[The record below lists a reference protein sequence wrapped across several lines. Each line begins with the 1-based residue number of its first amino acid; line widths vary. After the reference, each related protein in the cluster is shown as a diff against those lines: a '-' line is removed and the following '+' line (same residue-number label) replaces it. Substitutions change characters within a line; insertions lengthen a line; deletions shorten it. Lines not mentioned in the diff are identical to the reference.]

1 MFFVDY
7 SFLNQSKRR
16 MPSIELVS
24 LAGAILLL
32 VSVFSSKLASR
43 VGIPSL
49 LFFLL
54 TGWLIG
60 RFGGFWLNN
69 PEVAKFI
76 GDFALIFILF
86 AGGQDSRWANI
97 RPVLWQGLCLST
109 VGVFITMLLLGS
121 FAWFILGSFST
132 FSLGVHGISLP
143 EGLLLSAIVS
153 STDAAAVFSVLRSS
167 RIALKGKLQPL
178 LELESSSNDPM
189 AVLLTVTLLGFL
201 SGGHTSWLHGG
212 LFLILQLGVG
222 IGLGYLA
229 GRFMVWLLN
238 RMGLSHAGLYAI
250 ASIALVLL
258 TYSGATL
265 LKGNG
270 FLAVYVAGI
279 VAGNREIVHQHYIC
293 AFHDSFAW
301 LMQII
306 MFLTLGMLSVP
317 YQAELSAL
325 AAVAVV
331 ISLFLMF
338 VARPLSV
345 FISLFWTK
353 MPFKEKLLVSWVG
366 LRGSVPIVLATF
378 PLAVGLQEGGEIF
391 VVVSFIVVMS
401 VLVQGFSLAAFA
413 RWLGLADKK

>member
-1 MFFVDY
+1 
-7 SFLNQSKRR
+7 

-24 LAGAILLL
+24 LVGASLLL
-32 VSVFSSKLASR
+32 ISVFSSKLASK

-60 RFGGFWLNN
+60 EFGG
-69 PEVAKFI
+69 PELRSPEIAKFI

-86 AGGQDSRWANI
+86 TGGLDSHWPNI

-109 VGVFITMLLLGS
+109 FGVLITMLLLGS

-132 FSLGVHGISLP
+132 FSLGVHGITLTQ
-143 EGLLLSAIVS
+143 GLLLAAIVS

-167 RIALKGKLQPL
+167 HIVLKGKLQPL

-189 AVLLTVTLLGFL
+189 AVLLTVTLLNYSTGGEAAFL
-201 SGGHTSWLHGG
+201 EGGM
-212 LFLILQLGVG
+212 FLVLQLLIGVG
-222 IGLGYLA
+222 VGYGA

-238 RMGLSHAGLYAI
+238 RLGLSSAGLYAI

-258 TYSGATL
+258 TYSGATFMH
-265 LKGNG
+265 GNG

-279 VAGNREIVHQHYIC
+279 VAGNREVAHQHYIS

-317 YQAELSAL
+317 YRAELSSL
-325 AAVAVV
+325 ASVAVA

-338 VARPLSV
+338 VARPVSV
-345 FISLFWTK
+345 FISLFWAK
-353 MPFKEKLLVSWVG
+353 ISFKEKLLVSWVG

-378 PLAVGLQEGGEIF
+378 PLAAGIKEAGEIF
-391 VVVSFIVVMS
+391 VLISFIVVMS
-401 VLVQGFSLAAFA
+401 VLIQGFSLAALA
-413 RWLGLADKK
+413 RWLGLAEKK

>member
-1 MFFVDY
+1 
-7 SFLNQSKRR
+7 
-16 MPSIELVS
+16 MPSVELAS
-24 LAGAILLL
+24 LIGACLLL
-32 VSVFSSKLASR
+32 ISVFSSKLASK

-54 TGWLIG
+54 IGWLIG
-60 RFGGFWLNN
+60 EFGG
-69 PEVAKFI
+69 PELRSPEIAKFI

-86 AGGQDSRWANI
+86 TGGLDSHWPNI

-109 VGVFITMLLLGS
+109 FGVFITMLLLGS

-132 FSLGVHGISLP
+132 FSLGVHGISLQQ
-143 EGLLLSAIVS
+143 GLLLAAIVS

-167 RIALKGKLQPL
+167 HIALKGKLQPL

-189 AVLLTVTLLGFL
+189 AVLQTVSLLNYSTGGEASLLQGGSFLAIQLT
-201 SGGHTSWLHGG
+201 
-212 LFLILQLGVG
+212 IGVAA
-222 IGLGYLA
+222 GYGA

-238 RMGLSHAGLYAI
+238 RLGLSSAGLYAI

-258 TYSGATL
+258 TYAVATFMH
-265 LKGNG
+265 GNG

-279 VAGNREIVHQHYIC
+279 VAGNRKVIHQHYIN

-317 YQAELSAL
+317 YRAELPAL
-325 AAVAVV
+325 ASVAVA

-338 VARPLSV
+338 VARPASV
-345 FISLFWTK
+345 FISLFWAK
-353 MPFKEKLLVSWVG
+353 VSFKEKLLVSWVG

-378 PLAVGLQEGGEIF
+378 PLAAGTDEAGEIF
-391 VVVSFIVVMS
+391 VLISFIVVMS
-401 VLVQGFSLAAFA
+401 VLIQGFSLAAFA
-413 RWLGLADKK
+413 RWLGLAEKR

>member
-1 MFFVDY
+1 
-7 SFLNQSKRR
+7 

-24 LAGAILLL
+24 LVSASLLL
-32 VSVFSSKLASR
+32 ISVFSSKLASK

-60 RFGGFWLNN
+60 EFGG
-69 PEVAKFI
+69 PELHSPEIAKFI

-86 AGGQDSRWANI
+86 TGGLDSHWPNI

-109 VGVFITMLLLGS
+109 LGVFITMLLLGS

-132 FSLGVHGISLP
+132 FSLGVHGITLTQ
-143 EGLLLSAIVS
+143 GLLLAAIVS

-167 RIALKGKLQPL
+167 HIVLKGKLQPL

-189 AVLLTVTLLGFL
+189 AVLLTVTLLNYATGAESAFL
-201 SGGHTSWLHGG
+201 EGGMFLVMQLLIGVAVGYGG
-212 LFLILQLGVG
+212 
-222 IGLGYLA
+222 

-238 RMGLSHAGLYAI
+238 HMGLSSAGLYAI

-258 TYSGATL
+258 TYSGATFMH
-265 LKGNG
+265 GNG

-279 VAGNREIVHQHYIC
+279 VAGNREVTHHHYIN

-317 YQAELSAL
+317 YRAELSSL
-325 AAVAVV
+325 ARVAVA

-338 VARPLSV
+338 VARPVSV
-345 FISLFWTK
+345 FISLLWAK
-353 MPFKEKLLVSWVG
+353 ISFKEKLLVSWVG

-378 PLAVGLQEGGEIF
+378 PLAAGIKEAGEIF
-391 VVVSFIVVMS
+391 VLISFIVVMS
-401 VLVQGFSLAAFA
+401 VLIQGFSLAALA
-413 RWLGLADKK
+413 RWLGLAEKK

>member
-1 MFFVDY
+1 
-7 SFLNQSKRR
+7 

-24 LAGAILLL
+24 LVGASLLL
-32 VSVFSSKLASR
+32 ISVFSSKLASK

-60 RFGGFWLNN
+60 EFGG
-69 PEVAKFI
+69 PELHSPEIAKFI

-86 AGGQDSRWANI
+86 TGGLDSHWPNI

-109 VGVFITMLLLGS
+109 LGVFITMLLLGS

-132 FSLGVHGISLP
+132 FSLGVHGITLTQ
-143 EGLLLSAIVS
+143 GLLLAAIVS

-167 RIALKGKLQPL
+167 QIVLKGKLQPL

-189 AVLLTVTLLGFL
+189 AVLLTVTLLNYSTGGESAFL
-201 SGGHTSWLHGG
+201 EGGM
-212 LFLILQLGVG
+212 FLVLQLLIGVG
-222 IGLGYLA
+222 VGYGA

-238 RMGLSHAGLYAI
+238 RLGLSSAGLYAI

-258 TYSGATL
+258 TYSGSTFMH
-265 LKGNG
+265 GNG

-279 VAGNREIVHQHYIC
+279 VAGNREVIHQHYIS

-317 YQAELSAL
+317 YRAELSSL
-325 AAVAVV
+325 ASVAVA

-338 VARPLSV
+338 VARPVSV
-345 FISLFWTK
+345 FISLFWANIG
-353 MPFKEKLLVSWVG
+353 FKEKLLVSWVG

-378 PLAVGLQEGGEIF
+378 PLAAGIKEAGEIF
-391 VVVSFIVVMS
+391 VLISFIVVMS
-401 VLVQGFSLAAFA
+401 VLIQGFSLAALA
-413 RWLGLADKK
+413 RWLGLAEKK

>member
-1 MFFVDY
+1 
-7 SFLNQSKRR
+7 

-24 LAGAILLL
+24 LVGASLLL
-32 VSVFSSKLASR
+32 ISVFSSKLASK

-60 RFGGFWLNN
+60 EFGGPELNS
-69 PEVAKFI
+69 PEIAKFI

-86 AGGQDSRWANI
+86 TGGLDSHWPNI

-109 VGVFITMLLLGS
+109 LGVFITMLLLGS

-132 FSLGVHGISLP
+132 FSLGVHGITLTQ
-143 EGLLLSAIVS
+143 GLLLAAIVS

-167 RIALKGKLQPL
+167 KIVLKGKLQPL

-189 AVLLTVTLLGFL
+189 AVLLTVTLINYSTGGESAFL
-201 SGGHTSWLHGG
+201 KGGM
-212 LFLILQLGVG
+212 FLVLQLLIGVG
-222 IGLGYLA
+222 VGYGA

-238 RMGLSHAGLYAI
+238 RLGLSSAGLYAI

-258 TYSGATL
+258 TYSGATFMH
-265 LKGNG
+265 GNG

-279 VAGNREIVHQHYIC
+279 VAGNREVIHQYYISG
-293 AFHDSFAW
+293 FHDSFAW

-317 YQAELSAL
+317 YRAELSSL
-325 AAVAVV
+325 ASVAVA

-338 VARPLSV
+338 VARPVSV
-345 FISLFWTK
+345 FISLFWAK
-353 MPFKEKLLVSWVG
+353 IGFKEKLLVSWVG

-378 PLAVGLQEGGEIF
+378 PLAAGIKEAGEIF
-391 VVVSFIVVMS
+391 VLISFIVVMS
-401 VLVQGFSLAAFA
+401 VLIQGFSLAALA
-413 RWLGLADKK
+413 RWLGLAEKK

>member
-1 MFFVDY
+1 
-7 SFLNQSKRR
+7 

-24 LAGAILLL
+24 LVGASLLL
-32 VSVFSSKLASR
+32 ISVFSSKLATK

-60 RFGGFWLNN
+60 EFGG
-69 PEVAKFI
+69 PELHSPEIAKFI

-86 AGGQDSRWANI
+86 TGGLDSHWPNI

-109 VGVFITMLLLGS
+109 FGVLITMLLLGS

-132 FSLGVHGISLP
+132 FSLGVHGITLTQ
-143 EGLLLSAIVS
+143 GLLLAAIVS

-167 RIALKGKLQPL
+167 HIVLKGKLQPL

-189 AVLLTVTLLGFL
+189 AVLLTVTLLNYSTGGEAAFL
-201 SGGHTSWLHGG
+201 EGGM
-212 LFLILQLGVG
+212 FLVLQLLIGVG
-222 IGLGYLA
+222 VGYGA

-238 RMGLSHAGLYAI
+238 RLGLSSAGLYAI

-258 TYSGATL
+258 TYSGATFMH
-265 LKGNG
+265 GNG

-279 VAGNREIVHQHYIC
+279 VAGNRKVIHQHYIS

-317 YQAELSAL
+317 YRAELSSL
-325 AAVAVV
+325 ASVAVA

-338 VARPLSV
+338 VARPVSV
-345 FISLFWTK
+345 FISLFWAK
-353 MPFKEKLLVSWVG
+353 IGFKEKLLVSWVG

-378 PLAVGLQEGGEIF
+378 PLAAGIKEAGEIF
-391 VVVSFIVVMS
+391 VLISFIVVMS
-401 VLVQGFSLAAFA
+401 VLIQGFSLAALA
-413 RWLGLADKK
+413 RWLGLAEKK

>member
-1 MFFVDY
+1 
-7 SFLNQSKRR
+7 
-16 MPSIELVS
+16 MPSIEFVS
-24 LAGAILLL
+24 LVGASLLL
-32 VSVFSSKLASR
+32 ISVFSSKLANK

-60 RFGGFWLNN
+60 EFGG
-69 PEVAKFI
+69 PELRSPEIAKFV

-86 AGGQDSRWANI
+86 TGGLDSHWPNI

-109 VGVFITMLLLGS
+109 LGVLITMLLLGG

-132 FSLGVHGISLP
+132 FSLGVQGISLTQ
-143 EGLLLSAIVS
+143 GLLLAAIVS

-167 RIALKGKLQPL
+167 HIVLKGKLQPL

-189 AVLLTVTLLGFL
+189 AVLLTVTLLNYSTGGDATFL
-201 SGGHTSWLHGG
+201 EGGM
-212 LFLILQLGVG
+212 FLVLQLLIGIGVG
-222 IGLGYLA
+222 YGA

-238 RMGLSHAGLYAI
+238 HLGLSSAGLYAI

-258 TYSGATL
+258 TYSGATFMH
-265 LKGNG
+265 GNG

-279 VAGNREIVHQHYIC
+279 VAGNREVVHQHYIS

-317 YQAELSAL
+317 YRAELSSL
-325 AAVAVV
+325 ASVAVV

-345 FISLFWTK
+345 FISLFWARIG
-353 MPFKEKLLVSWVG
+353 FKEKLLVSWVG

-378 PLAVGLQEGGEIF
+378 PLAAGIKEAGEIF
-391 VVVSFIVVMS
+391 VLISFIVVMS
-401 VLVQGFSLAAFA
+401 VLIQGFSLAAFA
-413 RWLGLADKK
+413 RWLGLAEKK

>member
-1 MFFVDY
+1 
-7 SFLNQSKRR
+7 

-24 LAGAILLL
+24 LVGASLLL
-32 VSVFSSKLASR
+32 ISVFSSKLASK

-60 RFGGFWLNN
+60 EFGG
-69 PEVAKFI
+69 PELRSPEIAKFI

-86 AGGQDSRWANI
+86 TGGLDSHWPNI

-109 VGVFITMLLLGS
+109 FGVLITMLLLGS

-132 FSLGVHGISLP
+132 FSLGVHGITLTQ
-143 EGLLLSAIVS
+143 GLLLAAIVS

-167 RIALKGKLQPL
+167 HIVLKGKLQPL

-189 AVLLTVTLLGFL
+189 AVLLTVTLLNYSTGGEAAFL
-201 SGGHTSWLHGG
+201 EGGM
-212 LFLILQLGVG
+212 FLVLQLLIGVG
-222 IGLGYLA
+222 VGYGA

-238 RMGLSHAGLYAI
+238 RLGLSSAGLYAI

-258 TYSGATL
+258 TYSCATFMH
-265 LKGNG
+265 GNG

-279 VAGNREIVHQHYIC
+279 VAGNREVVHQHYIS

-317 YQAELSAL
+317 YRAELSSL
-325 AAVAVV
+325 ASVAVA

-338 VARPLSV
+338 VARPVSV
-345 FISLFWTK
+345 FISLFWAK
-353 MPFKEKLLVSWVG
+353 ISFKEKLLVSWVG

-378 PLAVGLQEGGEIF
+378 PLAAGIKEAGEIF
-391 VVVSFIVVMS
+391 VLISFIVVMS
-401 VLVQGFSLAAFA
+401 VLIQGFSLAALA
-413 RWLGLADKK
+413 RWLSLAEKK

>member
-1 MFFVDY
+1 
-7 SFLNQSKRR
+7 

-24 LAGAILLL
+24 LVSASLLL
-32 VSVFSSKLASR
+32 ISVFSSKLASK

-60 RFGGFWLNN
+60 EFGG
-69 PEVAKFI
+69 PELHSPEIAKFI

-86 AGGQDSRWANI
+86 TGGLDSHWPNI

-109 VGVFITMLLLGS
+109 LGVFITMLLLGS

-132 FSLGVHGISLP
+132 FSLGVHGITLTQ
-143 EGLLLSAIVS
+143 GLLLAAIVS

-167 RIALKGKLQPL
+167 HIVLKGKLQPL

-189 AVLLTVTLLGFL
+189 AVLLTVTLLNYATGAESAFL
-201 SGGHTSWLHGG
+201 EGGMFLVMQLLIGVAVGYGG
-212 LFLILQLGVG
+212 
-222 IGLGYLA
+222 

-238 RMGLSHAGLYAI
+238 HMGLSSAGLYAI

-258 TYSGATL
+258 TYSGATFMH
-265 LKGNG
+265 GNG

-279 VAGNREIVHQHYIC
+279 VAGNREVTHHHYIN

-317 YQAELSAL
+317 YRAELSSL
-325 AAVAVV
+325 ASVAVA

-338 VARPLSV
+338 VARPVSV
-345 FISLFWTK
+345 FMSLLWAKIS
-353 MPFKEKLLVSWVG
+353 FKEKLLVSWVG

-378 PLAVGLQEGGEIF
+378 PLAAGIKEAGEIF
-391 VVVSFIVVMS
+391 VLISFIVVMS
-401 VLVQGFSLAAFA
+401 VLIQGFSLAALA
-413 RWLGLADKK
+413 RWLGLAEKK

>member
-1 MFFVDY
+1 
-7 SFLNQSKRR
+7 

-24 LAGAILLL
+24 LIGASLLL
-32 VSVFSSKLASR
+32 ISVFSSKLASK

-60 RFGGFWLNN
+60 EFGGPDLRS
-69 PEVAKFI
+69 PEIAKFI

-86 AGGQDSRWANI
+86 TGGLDSHWPNI

-109 VGVFITMLLLGS
+109 FGVLITMLLLGS

-132 FSLGVHGISLP
+132 FSLGVHGITLTQ
-143 EGLLLSAIVS
+143 GLLLAAIVS

-167 RIALKGKLQPL
+167 HIVLKGKLQPL

-189 AVLLTVTLLGFL
+189 AVLLTVTLLNYSTGGEATFL
-201 SGGHTSWLHGG
+201 EGGM
-212 LFLILQLGVG
+212 FLVLQLLIGVG
-222 IGLGYLA
+222 VGYGA

-238 RMGLSHAGLYAI
+238 RLGLSSAGLYAI

-258 TYSGATL
+258 TYSGATFMH
-265 LKGNG
+265 GNG

-279 VAGNREIVHQHYIC
+279 VAGNREVIHQHYIS

-317 YQAELSAL
+317 YRAELSSL
-325 AAVAVV
+325 ASVAVA

-338 VARPLSV
+338 VARPVSV
-345 FISLFWTK
+345 FISLFWAK
-353 MPFKEKLLVSWVG
+353 IGFKEKLLVSWVG

-378 PLAVGLQEGGEIF
+378 PLAAGIKEAGEIF
-391 VVVSFIVVMS
+391 VLISFIVVMS
-401 VLVQGFSLAAFA
+401 VLIQGLSLAALA
-413 RWLGLADKK
+413 RWLGLAEKK

>member
-1 MFFVDY
+1 
-7 SFLNQSKRR
+7 

-24 LAGAILLL
+24 LVGASLLL
-32 VSVFSSKLASR
+32 ISVFSSKLASK

-60 RFGGFWLNN
+60 EFGG
-69 PEVAKFI
+69 PELRSPEIAKFI

-86 AGGQDSRWANI
+86 TGGLDSHWPNI

-109 VGVFITMLLLGS
+109 FGVLITMLLLGS

-132 FSLGVHGISLP
+132 FSLGVHGITLTQ
-143 EGLLLSAIVS
+143 GLLLAAIVS

-167 RIALKGKLQPL
+167 HIVLKGKLQPL

-189 AVLLTVTLLGFL
+189 AVLLTVTLLNYSNGGEAAFL
-201 SGGHTSWLHGG
+201 EGGM
-212 LFLILQLGVG
+212 FLVLQLLIGVG
-222 IGLGYLA
+222 VGYGA

-238 RMGLSHAGLYAI
+238 RLGLSSAGLYAI

-258 TYSGATL
+258 TYSGATFMH
-265 LKGNG
+265 GNG

-279 VAGNREIVHQHYIC
+279 VAGNREVAHQHYIS

-317 YQAELSAL
+317 YRAELSSL
-325 AAVAVV
+325 ASVAVA

-338 VARPLSV
+338 VARPVSV
-345 FISLFWTK
+345 FISLFWAK
-353 MPFKEKLLVSWVG
+353 ISFKEKLLVSWVG

-378 PLAVGLQEGGEIF
+378 PLAAGIKEAGEIF
-391 VVVSFIVVMS
+391 VLISFIVVMS
-401 VLVQGFSLAAFA
+401 VLIQGFSLAALA
-413 RWLGLADKK
+413 RWLGLAEKK

>member
-1 MFFVDY
+1 
-7 SFLNQSKRR
+7 

-24 LAGAILLL
+24 LVGASLLL
-32 VSVFSSKLASR
+32 ISVFSSKLASK

-60 RFGGFWLNN
+60 EFGG
-69 PEVAKFI
+69 PELHSPEIAKFI

-86 AGGQDSRWANI
+86 TGGLDSHWPNI

-109 VGVFITMLLLGS
+109 LGVFITMLLLGS

-132 FSLGVHGISLP
+132 FSLGVHGITLTQ
-143 EGLLLSAIVS
+143 GLLLAAIVS

-167 RIALKGKLQPL
+167 QIVLKGKLQPL

-189 AVLLTVTLLGFL
+189 AVLLTVTLLNYSTGGESAFL
-201 SGGHTSWLHGG
+201 EGGM
-212 LFLILQLGVG
+212 FLVLQLLIGVG
-222 IGLGYLA
+222 VGYGA

-238 RMGLSHAGLYAI
+238 RLGLSSAGLYAI

-258 TYSGATL
+258 TYSGATFMH
-265 LKGNG
+265 GNG

-279 VAGNREIVHQHYIC
+279 VAGNREVIHQHYIS

-317 YQAELSAL
+317 YRAELSSL
-325 AAVAVV
+325 ASVAVA

-338 VARPLSV
+338 VARPVSV
-345 FISLFWTK
+345 FTSLFWAK
-353 MPFKEKLLVSWVG
+353 IGFKEKLLVSWVG

-378 PLAVGLQEGGEIF
+378 PLAAGIKEGGEIF
-391 VVVSFIVVMS
+391 VLISFIVVMS
-401 VLVQGFSLAAFA
+401 VLIQGFSLAALA
-413 RWLGLADKK
+413 RWLGLAEKK

>member
-1 MFFVDY
+1 
-7 SFLNQSKRR
+7 
-16 MPSIELVS
+16 MPSVELAS
-24 LAGAILLL
+24 LIGASLLL
-32 VSVFSSKLASR
+32 ISVFSSKFAAK

-60 RFGGFWLNN
+60 EFGG
-69 PEVAKFI
+69 PELRSPEIAKFI

-86 AGGQDSRWANI
+86 TGGLDSHWPNI

-109 VGVFITMLLLGS
+109 FGVLITMLLLGS

-132 FSLGVHGISLP
+132 FSLGVHGISLQQ
-143 EGLLLSAIVS
+143 GLLLAAIVS

-167 RIALKGKLQPL
+167 HIALKGKLQPL

-189 AVLLTVTLLGFL
+189 AVLLTASLLNYSAGGEAAFL
-201 SGGHTSWLHGG
+201 QGGS
-212 LFLILQLGVG
+212 FLAIQLTIGVG
-222 IGLGYLA
+222 IGYAA

-238 RMGLSHAGLYAI
+238 RLGLSSAGLYAI

-258 TYSGATL
+258 TYAVATFTH
-265 LKGNG
+265 GNG

-279 VAGNREIVHQHYIC
+279 VAGNRKVIHQQYIN

-317 YQAELSAL
+317 YGAELPAL
-325 AAVAVV
+325 ASVAVA

-338 VARPLSV
+338 VARPVSV
-345 FISLFWTK
+345 FVSLCWADIG
-353 MPFKEKLLVSWVG
+353 FKEKLLVSWVG

-378 PLAVGLQEGGEIF
+378 PLAAGVNEAGEIF
-391 VVVSFIVVMS
+391 MLVSFIVVMS
-401 VLVQGFSLAAFA
+401 VLLQGFSLAVFA
-413 RWLGLADKK
+413 RWLGLAEKR

>member
-1 MFFVDY
+1 
-7 SFLNQSKRR
+7 

-24 LAGAILLL
+24 LVGASLLL
-32 VSVFSSKLASR
+32 ISVFSSKLASK

-60 RFGGFWLNN
+60 EFGG
-69 PEVAKFI
+69 PELHSPEIAKFI

-86 AGGQDSRWANI
+86 TGGLDSHWPNI

-109 VGVFITMLLLGS
+109 LGVFITMLLLGS

-132 FSLGVHGISLP
+132 FSLGVHGITLTQ
-143 EGLLLSAIVS
+143 GLLLAAIVS

-167 RIALKGKLQPL
+167 QIVLKGKLQPL

-189 AVLLTVTLLGFL
+189 AVLLTVTLLNYSTGGESAFL
-201 SGGHTSWLHGG
+201 EGGM
-212 LFLILQLGVG
+212 FLVLQLLIGVG
-222 IGLGYLA
+222 VGYGA

-238 RMGLSHAGLYAI
+238 RLGLSSAGLYAI

-258 TYSGATL
+258 TYSGATFMH
-265 LKGNG
+265 GNG

-279 VAGNREIVHQHYIC
+279 VAGNREVTHHHYIN

-317 YQAELSAL
+317 YRAELSSL
-325 AAVAVV
+325 ASVAVA

-338 VARPLSV
+338 VARPVSV
-345 FISLFWTK
+345 FISLLWAK
-353 MPFKEKLLVSWVG
+353 ISFKEKLLVSWVG

-378 PLAVGLQEGGEIF
+378 PLAAGIKEAGEIF
-391 VVVSFIVVMS
+391 VLISFIVVMS
-401 VLVQGFSLAAFA
+401 VLIQGFSLAALA
-413 RWLGLADKK
+413 RWLGLAEKK

>member
-1 MFFVDY
+1 
-7 SFLNQSKRR
+7 
-16 MPSIELVS
+16 MPSIELIS
-24 LAGAILLL
+24 LAGAVLLL
-32 VSVFSSKLASR
+32 VSVFSSKLANS

-54 TGWLIG
+54 TGWLLG
-60 RFGGFWLNN
+60 EFGGVSLSS
-69 PEVAKFI
+69 PELAKFI

-86 AGGQDSRWANI
+86 AGGQDSHWSNI
-97 RPVLWQGLCLST
+97 RPVIWQGLCLST
-109 VGVFITMLLLGS
+109 IGVLITMLLLGA
-121 FAWFILGSFST
+121 FAWFVLGSFST
-132 FSLGVHGISLP
+132 FSIGVHGISLV
-143 EGLLLSAIVS
+143 EGLLLAAIVS
-153 STDAAAVFSVLRSS
+153 STDAAAVFSVLRSNHMV
-167 RIALKGKLQPL
+167 LKGKLQPL

-189 AVLLTVTLLGFL
+189 AVLLTVTLIGFL
-201 SGGHTSWLHGG
+201 SGNHTSWLQGA
-212 LFLILQLGVG
+212 LFLILQLAVG
-222 IGLGYLA
+222 IGFGYLA

-258 TYSGATL
+258 TYSGASF

-279 VAGNREIVHQHYIC
+279 VAGNREIVHKHYIC

-317 YQAELSAL
+317 YHAELSAL
-325 AAVAVV
+325 AAVAIV

-353 MPFKEKLLVSWVG
+353 MGFKEKLLVSWVG

-378 PLAVGLQEGGEIF
+378 PLAVGLKEAGEIF

-401 VLVQGFSLAAFA
+401 VLVQGFSLAALA
-413 RWLGLADKK
+413 RWLGLAEKK

>member
-1 MFFVDY
+1 
-7 SFLNQSKRR
+7 
-16 MPSIELVS
+16 MPTVELVS
-24 LAGAILLL
+24 LAAAIVLLI
-32 VSVFSSKLASR
+32 SIFSNKLANK

-60 RFGGFWLNN
+60 EFGGFELRD
-69 PEVAKFI
+69 PGVAKFI

-86 AGGQDSRWANI
+86 AGGLDSHWSNI

-109 VGVFITMLLLGS
+109 LGVFITMLLLGS
-121 FAWFILGSFST
+121 FAWFVLGSFSS
-132 FSLGVHGISLP
+132 FSIGVHGITFA
-143 EGLLLSAIVS
+143 EGLLLAAIVS

-167 RIALKGKLQPL
+167 QIALTGRLQPL

-189 AVLLTVTLLGFL
+189 AVLLTTTLLGYIG
-201 SGGHTSWLHGG
+201 GGHASFLEGG
-212 LFLILQLGVG
+212 TYLILQLAIGVG
-222 IGLGYLA
+222 IGFGA

-238 RMGLSHAGLYAI
+238 HLGLSSAGLYAI

-258 TYSGATL
+258 SYSAATL
-265 LKGNG
+265 SKGNG

-279 VAGNREIVHQHYIC
+279 VAGNREIVHQHYIN

-317 YQAELSAL
+317 YRAELSSL
-325 AAVAVV
+325 TSVAVV

-345 FISLFWTK
+345 FISLCWVK
-353 MPFKEKLLVSWVG
+353 IGFKEKLLVSWVG

-378 PLAVGLQEGGEIF
+378 PLAVGLHEAGEIF
-391 VVVSFIVVMS
+391 VLVSFIVVMS
-401 VLVQGFSLAAFA
+401 VLIQGFSLAPLA
-413 RWLGLADKK
+413 RRLGLAQKK

>member
-1 MFFVDY
+1 
-7 SFLNQSKRR
+7 
-16 MPSIELVS
+16 MPSVELVS
-24 LAGAILLL
+24 LIGACLLL
-32 VSVFSSKLASR
+32 ISVFSSKLASK

-60 RFGGFWLNN
+60 EFGGPELRN
-69 PEVAKFI
+69 PEIAKFI

-86 AGGQDSRWANI
+86 TGGLDSHWPNI

-109 VGVFITMLLLGS
+109 FGVLITMLLLGS

-143 EGLLLSAIVS
+143 QGLLLAAIVS

-167 RIALKGKLQPL
+167 RITLKGQLQPL

-189 AVLLTVTLLGFL
+189 AVLLTVSLLNYASGEEASLLQVSSFL
-201 SGGHTSWLHGG
+201 AM
-212 LFLILQLGVG
+212 QLSIG
-222 IGLGYLA
+222 IGTGYCA
-229 GRFMVWLLN
+229 GRFMVGLVN
-238 RMGLSHAGLYAI
+238 RLGLSSAGLYAI

-258 TYSGATL
+258 TYAAATFMH
-265 LKGNG
+265 GNG

-279 VAGNREIVHQHYIC
+279 VAGNRTVIHQHYIN

-317 YQAELSAL
+317 YRAELPAL
-325 AAVAVV
+325 ASVAMA

-338 VARPLSV
+338 VARPISV
-345 FISLFWTK
+345 FVSLFWAK
-353 MPFKEKLLVSWVG
+353 ISFKEKLLVSWVG

-378 PLAVGLQEGGEIF
+378 PLAAGVNEAGEIF
-391 VVVSFIVVMS
+391 VLISFIVVMS
-401 VLVQGFSLAAFA
+401 VLIQGFSLAPVA
-413 RWLGLADKK
+413 RWLGLAEKR

>member
-1 MFFVDY
+1 
-7 SFLNQSKRR
+7 

-24 LAGAILLL
+24 LVGASLLL
-32 VSVFSSKLASR
+32 ISVFSSKLASK

-60 RFGGFWLNN
+60 EFGG
-69 PEVAKFI
+69 PELHSPEIAKFI

-86 AGGQDSRWANI
+86 TGGLDSHWPNI

-109 VGVFITMLLLGS
+109 LGVFITMLLLGG

-132 FSLGVHGISLP
+132 FSLGVHGITLP
-143 EGLLLSAIVS
+143 QGLLLAAIVS

-167 RIALKGKLQPL
+167 HIVLKGKLQPL

-189 AVLLTVTLLGFL
+189 AVLLTVTLLNYSTGAESAFL
-201 SGGHTSWLHGG
+201 EGG
-212 LFLILQLGVG
+212 LFLVMQLLIGVA
-222 IGLGYLA
+222 LGYGG

-238 RMGLSHAGLYAI
+238 HMGLSSAGLYAI

-258 TYSGATL
+258 TYSGATFMH
-265 LKGNG
+265 GNG

-279 VAGNREIVHQHYIC
+279 VAGNREVTHHHYIN

-317 YQAELSAL
+317 YRAELSSL
-325 AAVAVV
+325 ASVAVA

-338 VARPLSV
+338 VARPVSV
-345 FISLFWTK
+345 FISLLWAK
-353 MPFKEKLLVSWVG
+353 ISFKEKLLVSWVG

-378 PLAVGLQEGGEIF
+378 PLAAGIKEAGEIF
-391 VVVSFIVVMS
+391 VLISFIVVMS
-401 VLVQGFSLAAFA
+401 VLIQGFSLAALA
-413 RWLGLADKK
+413 RWLGLAEKK

>member
-1 MFFVDY
+1 
-7 SFLNQSKRR
+7 

-24 LAGAILLL
+24 LVGASLLL
-32 VSVFSSKLASR
+32 ISVFSSKLASK

-60 RFGGFWLNN
+60 EFGG
-69 PEVAKFI
+69 PELRSPEIAKFI

-86 AGGQDSRWANI
+86 TGGLDSHWPNI

-109 VGVFITMLLLGS
+109 FGVLITMLLLGS

-132 FSLGVHGISLP
+132 FSLGVHGITLTQ
-143 EGLLLSAIVS
+143 GLLLAAIVS

-167 RIALKGKLQPL
+167 HIVLKGKLQPL

-189 AVLLTVTLLGFL
+189 AVLLTVTLLNYSTGGEAAFL
-201 SGGHTSWLHGG
+201 EGGM
-212 LFLILQLGVG
+212 FLVLQLLIGVG
-222 IGLGYLA
+222 VGYGA

-238 RMGLSHAGLYAI
+238 RLGLSSAGLYAI

-258 TYSGATL
+258 TYSGATFMH
-265 LKGNG
+265 GNG

-279 VAGNREIVHQHYIC
+279 VAGNREVVHQHYIS

-317 YQAELSAL
+317 YRAELSSL
-325 AAVAVV
+325 ASVAVA

-338 VARPLSV
+338 VARPVSV
-345 FISLFWTK
+345 FISLFWAK
-353 MPFKEKLLVSWVG
+353 IGFKEKLLVSWVG

-378 PLAVGLQEGGEIF
+378 PLAAGIKEAGEIF
-391 VVVSFIVVMS
+391 VLISFIVVMS
-401 VLVQGFSLAAFA
+401 VLIQGLSLAALA
-413 RWLGLADKK
+413 RWLGLAEKK

>member
-1 MFFVDY
+1 
-7 SFLNQSKRR
+7 

-24 LAGAILLL
+24 LIGASLLL
-32 VSVFSSKLASR
+32 ISVFSSKLASK

-60 RFGGFWLNN
+60 EFGG
-69 PEVAKFI
+69 PELRSPEIAKFI

-86 AGGQDSRWANI
+86 TGGLDSHWPNI

-109 VGVFITMLLLGS
+109 FGVLITMLLLGS

-132 FSLGVHGISLP
+132 FSLGVHGITLTQ
-143 EGLLLSAIVS
+143 GLLLAAIVS

-167 RIALKGKLQPL
+167 HIVLKGKLQPL

-189 AVLLTVTLLGFL
+189 AVLLTVTLLNYSTGGEATFL
-201 SGGHTSWLHGG
+201 EGGM
-212 LFLILQLGVG
+212 FLVLQLLIGVG
-222 IGLGYLA
+222 VGYGA

-238 RMGLSHAGLYAI
+238 RLGLSSAGLYAI

-258 TYSGATL
+258 TYSGATFMH
-265 LKGNG
+265 GNG

-279 VAGNREIVHQHYIC
+279 VAGNREVIHQHYIS

-317 YQAELSAL
+317 YRAELSSL
-325 AAVAVV
+325 ASVAVA

-338 VARPLSV
+338 VARPVSV
-345 FISLFWTK
+345 FISLFWAK
-353 MPFKEKLLVSWVG
+353 IGFKEKLLVSWVG

-378 PLAVGLQEGGEIF
+378 PLAAGIKEAGEIF
-391 VVVSFIVVMS
+391 VLISFIVVMS
-401 VLVQGFSLAAFA
+401 VLIQGFSLAALA
-413 RWLGLADKK
+413 RWLGLAEKK

>member
-1 MFFVDY
+1 
-7 SFLNQSKRR
+7 

-24 LAGAILLL
+24 LVGASLLL
-32 VSVFSSKLASR
+32 ISVFSSKLASK

-60 RFGGFWLNN
+60 EFGG
-69 PEVAKFI
+69 PELHSPEIAKFI

-86 AGGQDSRWANI
+86 TGGLDSHWPNI

-109 VGVFITMLLLGS
+109 LGVFITMLLLGS

-132 FSLGVHGISLP
+132 FSLGVHGITLTQ
-143 EGLLLSAIVS
+143 GLLLAAIVS

-167 RIALKGKLQPL
+167 QIVLKGKLQPL

-189 AVLLTVTLLGFL
+189 AVLLTVTLLNYSTGGESAFL
-201 SGGHTSWLHGG
+201 EGGM
-212 LFLILQLGVG
+212 FLVLQLLIGVG
-222 IGLGYLA
+222 VGYGA

-238 RMGLSHAGLYAI
+238 RLGLSSAGLYAI

-258 TYSGATL
+258 TYSGATFMH
-265 LKGNG
+265 GNG

-279 VAGNREIVHQHYIC
+279 VAGNREVIHQHYIS

-317 YQAELSAL
+317 YRAELSSL
-325 AAVAVV
+325 ASVAVA

-338 VARPLSV
+338 VARPVSV
-345 FISLFWTK
+345 FISLFWAK
-353 MPFKEKLLVSWVG
+353 IGFKEKLLVSWVG

-378 PLAVGLQEGGEIF
+378 PLAAGIKEAGEIF
-391 VVVSFIVVMS
+391 VLISFIVVMS
-401 VLVQGFSLAAFA
+401 VLIQGFSLAALA
-413 RWLGLADKK
+413 RWLGLAEKK

>member
-1 MFFVDY
+1 
-7 SFLNQSKRR
+7 

-24 LAGAILLL
+24 LVGASLLL
-32 VSVFSSKLASR
+32 ISVFSSKLASK

-60 RFGGFWLNN
+60 EFGG
-69 PEVAKFI
+69 PELRSPEIAKFI

-86 AGGQDSRWANI
+86 TGGLDSHWPNI

-109 VGVFITMLLLGS
+109 FGVLITMLLLGS

-132 FSLGVHGISLP
+132 FSLGVHGITLTQ
-143 EGLLLSAIVS
+143 GLLLAAIVS

-167 RIALKGKLQPL
+167 HIVLKGKLQPL

-189 AVLLTVTLLGFL
+189 AVLLTVTLLNYSTGGEAAFL
-201 SGGHTSWLHGG
+201 EGGM
-212 LFLILQLGVG
+212 FLVLQLLIGVG
-222 IGLGYLA
+222 VGYGA

-238 RMGLSHAGLYAI
+238 RLGLSSAGLYAI

-258 TYSGATL
+258 TYSGATFMH
-265 LKGNG
+265 GNG

-279 VAGNREIVHQHYIC
+279 VAGNQEVIHQHYIS

-317 YQAELSAL
+317 YRAELSSL
-325 AAVAVV
+325 ASVAVA

-338 VARPLSV
+338 VARPVSV
-345 FISLFWTK
+345 FISLFWAK
-353 MPFKEKLLVSWVG
+353 IGFKEKLLVSWVG

-378 PLAVGLQEGGEIF
+378 PLAAGIKEAGEIF
-391 VVVSFIVVMS
+391 VLISFIVVMS
-401 VLVQGFSLAAFA
+401 VLIQGFSLAALA
-413 RWLGLADKK
+413 RWLGLAEKK

>member
-1 MFFVDY
+1 
-7 SFLNQSKRR
+7 

-24 LAGAILLL
+24 LVGAGLLL
-32 VSVFSSKLASR
+32 ISVFSSKLASK

-60 RFGGFWLNN
+60 ELGG
-69 PEVAKFI
+69 PELHSPEIAKFI

-86 AGGQDSRWANI
+86 TGGLDSHWPNI

-109 VGVFITMLLLGS
+109 LGVFITMLLLGS
-121 FAWFILGSFST
+121 FTWFILGSFST
-132 FSLGVHGISLP
+132 FSLGVHGITLTQ
-143 EGLLLSAIVS
+143 GLLLAAIVS

-167 RIALKGKLQPL
+167 HIVLKGNLQPL

-189 AVLLTVTLLGFL
+189 AVLLTVTLLNYSTGGESALLEGGMFL
-201 SGGHTSWLHGG
+201 V
-212 LFLILQLGVG
+212 LQLLIGVAV
-222 IGLGYLA
+222 GYGG

-238 RMGLSHAGLYAI
+238 HMGLSSAGLYAI

-258 TYSGATL
+258 TYSGATFMH
-265 LKGNG
+265 GNG
-270 FLAVYVAGI
+270 FMAVYVAGI
-279 VAGNREIVHQHYIC
+279 VAGNRDVIHQHYIN

-317 YQAELSAL
+317 YRAELSSL
-325 AAVAVV
+325 ASVAVA

-338 VARPLSV
+338 VARPVSV
-345 FISLFWTK
+345 FISLFWARIG
-353 MPFKEKLLVSWVG
+353 FKEKLLVSWVG

-378 PLAVGLQEGGEIF
+378 PLAANINEAGEIF
-391 VVVSFIVVMS
+391 VLISFIVVMS
-401 VLVQGFSLAAFA
+401 VLIQGFSLAAVA
-413 RWLGLADKK
+413 RWLGLAEKN

>member
-1 MFFVDY
+1 
-7 SFLNQSKRR
+7 

-24 LAGAILLL
+24 LVGASLLL
-32 VSVFSSKLASR
+32 ISVFSSKLASK

-60 RFGGFWLNN
+60 EFGG
-69 PEVAKFI
+69 PELHSPEIAKFI

-86 AGGQDSRWANI
+86 TGGLDSHWPNI

-109 VGVFITMLLLGS
+109 LGVFITMLLLGS

-132 FSLGVHGISLP
+132 FSLGVHGITLTQ
-143 EGLLLSAIVS
+143 GLLLAAIVS

-167 RIALKGKLQPL
+167 QIVLKGKLQPL

-189 AVLLTVTLLGFL
+189 AVLLTVTLLNYSTGGESAFL
-201 SGGHTSWLHGG
+201 EGGM
-212 LFLILQLGVG
+212 FLVLQLLIGVG
-222 IGLGYLA
+222 VGYGA

-238 RMGLSHAGLYAI
+238 RLGLSSAGLYAI

-258 TYSGATL
+258 TYSGATFMH
-265 LKGNG
+265 GNG

-279 VAGNREIVHQHYIC
+279 VAGNREVIHQHYIS

-317 YQAELSAL
+317 YRAELSSL
-325 AAVAVV
+325 ASVAVA

-338 VARPLSV
+338 VARPVSV
-345 FISLFWTK
+345 FISLFWANIG
-353 MPFKEKLLVSWVG
+353 FKEKLLVSWVG

-378 PLAVGLQEGGEIF
+378 PLAAGSKEAGEIF
-391 VVVSFIVVMS
+391 VLISFIVVMS
-401 VLVQGFSLAAFA
+401 VLIQGFSLAALA
-413 RWLGLADKK
+413 RWLGLAEKK

>member
-1 MFFVDY
+1 
-7 SFLNQSKRR
+7 
-16 MPSIELVS
+16 MPPIELVS

-32 VSVFSSKLASR
+32 ISIFSSKLATK

-54 TGWLIG
+54 TGWMIG
-60 RFGGFWLNN
+60 EFGG
-69 PEVAKFI
+69 PELRSPEIAKFI

-86 AGGQDSRWANI
+86 TGGLDSHWPNI

-109 VGVFITMLLLGS
+109 FGVFITMLLLGS
-121 FAWFILGSFST
+121 FAWFVLGSFSS
-132 FSLGVHGISLP
+132 FSLGVHGITFTQ
-143 EGLLLSAIVS
+143 GLLLAAIVS

-167 RIALKGKLQPL
+167 QIVLKGNLQPL

-189 AVLLTVTLLGFL
+189 AVLLTVTLLNYSTGADASFL
-201 SGGHTSWLHGG
+201 QGGM
-212 LFLILQLGVG
+212 FLVLQLVLGVG
-222 IGLGYLA
+222 IGYGA

-238 RMGLSHAGLYAI
+238 RLGLNSPGLYAI

-258 TYSGATL
+258 TYSVTTL
-265 LKGNG
+265 SHGNG

-279 VAGNREIVHQHYIC
+279 VAGNREVVHQNYIC

-317 YQAELSAL
+317 YRAELSSL
-325 AAVAVV
+325 ASVAVV

-338 VARPLSV
+338 VARPVSV
-345 FISLFWTK
+345 FISLFWARLG
-353 MPFKEKLLVSWVG
+353 FKEKLLVSWVG

-378 PLAVGLQEGGEIF
+378 PLAAGIKEGGEIF
-391 VVVSFIVVMS
+391 VLISFIVVMS
-401 VLVQGFSLAAFA
+401 VLIQGFSLAAFA
-413 RWLGLADKK
+413 RWLGLARKK

>member
-1 MFFVDY
+1 
-7 SFLNQSKRR
+7 

-24 LAGAILLL
+24 LVGASLLL
-32 VSVFSSKLASR
+32 ISVFSSKLASK

-60 RFGGFWLNN
+60 EFGGHELHS
-69 PEVAKFI
+69 PEIAKFI

-86 AGGQDSRWANI
+86 TGGLDSHWPNI

-109 VGVFITMLLLGS
+109 LGVFITMLLLGS

-132 FSLGVHGISLP
+132 FSLGVHGITLTQ
-143 EGLLLSAIVS
+143 GLLLAAIVS

-167 RIALKGKLQPL
+167 QIVLKGKLQPL

-189 AVLLTVTLLGFL
+189 AVLLTVTLLNYSTGGESSFL
-201 SGGHTSWLHGG
+201 EGGM
-212 LFLILQLGVG
+212 FLVLQLLIGVG
-222 IGLGYLA
+222 VGYGA

-238 RMGLSHAGLYAI
+238 RLGLSSAGLYAI

-258 TYSGATL
+258 TYSGATFMH
-265 LKGNG
+265 GNG

-279 VAGNREIVHQHYIC
+279 VAGNREVIHQHYIS

-317 YQAELSAL
+317 YRAELSSL
-325 AAVAVV
+325 ASVAVA

-338 VARPLSV
+338 VARPVSV
-345 FISLFWTK
+345 FISLFWDK
-353 MPFKEKLLVSWVG
+353 IGFKEKLLVSWVG

-378 PLAVGLQEGGEIF
+378 PLAAGIKEAGEIF
-391 VVVSFIVVMS
+391 VLISFIVVMS
-401 VLVQGFSLAAFA
+401 VLIQGFSLAALA
-413 RWLGLADKK
+413 RWLGLAEQR